1 MDLNV
6 FVGKN
11 YDEIL
16 EEALKQLNLTEDD
29 VIVSKKEKKKG
40 LFKST
45 ELELTVTP
53 LKDIM
58 EYVKEYLSNVLK
70 KMGLDIN
77 FESQIRDKQI
87 KVKIYSDDNS
97 LLIGHNG
104 KNLSAL
110 QTVIRG
116 VVKNR
121 YGSTPYVSLD
131 VENYKDKQIMYLKRT
146 AKRVAKEVQK
156 TKVPVELENMNS
168 YERLV
173 VHEALADFKGIYT
186 ESSGEEPNRHVVIK
200 PKKDEE

>member
-11 YDEIL
+11 YEEIL

-53 LKDIM
+53 PKDIM

-77 FESQIRDKQI
+77 FESQRMKMYIWEF
-87 KVKIYSDDNS
+87 
-97 LLIGHNG
+97 NG
-104 KNLSAL
+104 WKCKFEKLKGENINL
-110 QTVIRG
+110 
-116 VVKNR
+116 
-121 YGSTPYVSLD
+121 
-131 VENYKDKQIMYLKRT
+131 
-146 AKRVAKEVQK
+146 
-156 TKVPVELENMNS
+156 
-168 YERLV
+168 
-173 VHEALADFKGIYT
+173 
-186 ESSGEEPNRHVVIK
+186 ES
-200 PKKDEE
+200 